1 MNDVL
6 FYNVSDTMEVIFIL
20 IFMSRTIRK
29 AEVGVIESV
38 IRLVVANSFWSI
50 HMIKVTK
57 NFVNTG
63 AMYRPE
69 VYAMVV
75 WTFIA
80 IIFVI
85 GVGRAALSNNMETG
99 NEEEK

>member
-1 MNDVL
+1 M
-6 FYNVSDTMEVIFIL
+6 
-20 IFMSRTIRK
+20 K
-29 AEVGVIESV
+29 
-38 IRLVVANSFWSI
+38 VA
-50 HMIKVTK
+50 K

-85 GVGRAALSNNMETG
+85 GVGRAALSNNMKTG

>member
-1 MNDVL
+1 M
-6 FYNVSDTMEVIFIL
+6 
-20 IFMSRTIRK
+20 K
-29 AEVGVIESV
+29 
-38 IRLVVANSFWSI
+38 VA
-50 HMIKVTK
+50 K

-75 WTFIA
+75 WTFIE

-85 GVGRAALSNNMETG
+85 GVGRAALSNNMKTG
-99 NEEEK
+99 NEEGK

>member
-1 MNDVL
+1 MQQEQKIGIN
-6 FYNVSDTMEVIFIL
+6 
-20 IFMSRTIRK
+20 
-29 AEVGVIESV
+29 
-38 IRLVVANSFWSI
+38 
-50 HMIKVTK
+50 K
-57 NFVNTG
+57 NL
-63 AMYRPE
+63 E
-69 VYAMVV
+69 IYAMVV

>member
-29 AEVGVIESV
+29 AEVGFIESV
-38 IRLVVANSFWSI
+38 MRLVVANSFWSI
-50 HMIKVTK
+50 HMIKVAK
-57 NFVNTG
+57 NFVYTG
-63 AMYRPE
+63 EVCKPE
-69 VYAMVV
+69 IYAMVV

-80 IIFVI
+80 LIFAI
-85 GVGRAALSNNMETG
+85 GVGRAVLSNNMETED
-99 NEEEK
+99 EEEK